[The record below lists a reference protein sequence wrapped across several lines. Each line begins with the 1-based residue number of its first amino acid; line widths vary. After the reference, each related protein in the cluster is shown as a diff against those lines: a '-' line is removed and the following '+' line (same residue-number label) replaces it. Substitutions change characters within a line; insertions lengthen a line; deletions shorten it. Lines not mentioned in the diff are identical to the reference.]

1 MFLDNDFDI
10 YCMKSSFQMSSSLIF
25 SFGFLFLFIICISC
39 TPIYFSAH
47 NDGGNQGLY
56 GQLNS
61 NEDDDHSP
69 VMIYPIYSKVHNF
82 RRSPSYYPRNVHNS
96 WFRVATYQ
104 HMKPTA
110 EAEDKPNSD
119 NLLRWG

>member
-1 MFLDNDFDI
+1 MA
-10 YCMKSSFQMSSSLIF
+10 SSFIF
-25 SFGFLFLFIICISC
+25 SFGFIFLFIICISC
-39 TPIYFSAH
+39 TPIYFSSP
-47 NDGGNQGLY
+47 NDDENQSLY

-61 NEDDDHSP
+61 NEDDDHIP
-69 VMIYPIYSKVHNF
+69 IMVYPKYPKIHNF
-82 RRSPSYYPRNVHNS
+82 RRSASYSPRNIHNS

-110 EAEDKPNSD
+110 AAEDKPNGD